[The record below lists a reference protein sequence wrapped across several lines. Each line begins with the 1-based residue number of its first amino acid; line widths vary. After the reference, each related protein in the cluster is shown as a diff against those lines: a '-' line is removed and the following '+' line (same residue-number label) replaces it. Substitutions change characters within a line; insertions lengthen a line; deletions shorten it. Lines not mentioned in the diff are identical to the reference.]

1 MNSQIEQLKRTIAS
15 DEQSARALEIE
26 ALTERL
32 EDLSLDVKQVDLSDL
47 PPHLDPVI
55 RSYWGAMILAR
66 QAIALAERNR
76 PMSGAPLQP
85 TERSLPK
92 LTAVIVPTT

>member
-15 DEQSARALEIE
+15 DEQSARVLEIE

-32 EDLSLDVKQVDLSDL
+32 EDLSQDVNKVDLSDP
-47 PPHLDPVI
+47 PPHLEPVI

-66 QAIALAERNR
+66 QAIELANRNHL
-76 PMSGAPLQP
+76 MSGAPLHP

>member
-1 MNSQIEQLKRTIAS
+1 MNSQIEQLKRTIAT
-15 DEQSARALEIE
+15 DEQTAGALEIE

-32 EDLSLDVKQVDLSDL
+32 EDLSQDVSQVDLADL

-76 PMSGAPLQP
+76 LMAGAPPHP